1 MMDLHT
7 KDDKEMIVKS
17 TLQSPAVLELDQIL
31 DIQGPK
37 IPSWGNRPMC
47 GSGVNDVTILYLK
60 KSVMA
65 LR

>member
-37 IPSWGNRPMC
+37 IPSWGNWPIC
-47 GSGVNDVTILYLK
+47 EYTPNTK
-60 KSVMA
+60 QPQE
-65 LR
+65 